1 MNKEELTQLDEVIQR
16 LQSIKQSYSDG
27 PKFEVGR
34 VYLSKESNGE
44 YLFYFNKE
52 KSYGFFRGEWSPVW
66 SIDENNDDF
75 QPFKNVRE
83 ATTEEWKQALDKE
96 RIKRGIVEG
105 VTVKQVGSNYTCYTT
120 KGGTFVYGNIE
131 EDSAYFGGR
140 RIYNMGQWAEVVPEK
155 IMVGKWEVEFFK
167 SGNCVH
173 INNRAVHINEL
184 NNALSIFN
192 SSIGKPTF
200 KILFEGEELTF
211 DTCQKIINNLKKINN

>member
-83 ATTEEWKQALDKE
+83 ATTEEWKQALE
-96 RIKRGIVEG
+96 AEAKRKGIVEG
-105 VTVKQVGSNYTCYTT
+105 VTIKRSWETFYPKVVKLNGEGSNYLDKEDLLTRN
-120 KGGTFVYGNIE
+120 GFV
-131 EDSAYFGGR
+131 
-140 RIYNMGQWAEVVPEK
+140 IYKQGQWAEVVPEK

-211 DTCQKIINNLKKINN
+211 DTCQKIINKLKK